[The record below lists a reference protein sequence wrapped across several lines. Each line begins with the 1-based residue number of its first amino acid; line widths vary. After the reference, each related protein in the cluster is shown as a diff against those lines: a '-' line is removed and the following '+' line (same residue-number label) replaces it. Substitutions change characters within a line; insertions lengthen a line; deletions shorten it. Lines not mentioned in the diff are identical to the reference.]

1 MITKSK
7 EEIKMLR
14 EGGRRLASVLFSVA
28 EKVKPGVPTIG
39 LDSLAEKLIRE
50 FGGEPSFKNYAAG
63 SSASPYPASLCVS
76 INGEV
81 VHGIPKKGVVLK
93 EGNLLSLDLGLKY
106 KGLYTDMAITVPV
119 GKISKAT
126 QKLIKVTEE
135 SLKRGIE
142 VSQEGATLGDVGSAI
157 QKHVETRGFYV
168 VKNLVGHGV
177 GYAVHE
183 PPEIPNFGE
192 KGKGERL
199 REGAVLAL
207 EPMVTK
213 KDINIILDDDE
224 WTWKTEDGSLSAH
237 FEHTIV
243 VTDSG
248 AEILTAL

>member
-1 MITKSK
+1 MTTKSK
-7 EEIKMLR
+7 EEIEILR

-28 EKVKPGVPTIG
+28 EKVKPGVVSIE

-50 FGGEPSFKNYAAG
+50 FGGEPSFKNY
-63 SSASPYPASLCVS
+63 STESDSSPYPASLCVS

-81 VHGIPKKGVVLK
+81 VHGIPRKDIILK
-93 EGNLLSLDLGLKY
+93 EGNLLSLDLGVKY

-119 GKISKAT
+119 GKISKAA
-126 QKLIKVTEE
+126 QKLINVTEGSLRSGIRVSRE
-135 SLKRGIE
+135 S
-142 VSQEGATLGDVGSAI
+142 ATLGDVGNAI
-157 QKHVETRGFYV
+157 QKYAEGKGFYV

-183 PPEIPNFGE
+183 APEIPNFGE
-192 KGKGERL
+192 KGKGKRL
-199 REGAVLAL
+199 KEGLVLAF

-213 KDINIILDDDE
+213 KDVNVVLDKDG

-243 VTDSG
+243 ITDSG
-248 AEILTAL
+248 AEILTTL